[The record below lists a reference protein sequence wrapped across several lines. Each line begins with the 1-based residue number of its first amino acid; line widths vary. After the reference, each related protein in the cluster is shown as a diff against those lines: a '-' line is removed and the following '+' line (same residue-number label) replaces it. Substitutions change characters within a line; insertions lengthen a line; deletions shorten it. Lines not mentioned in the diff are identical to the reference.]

1 MHSVF
6 RDEGRI
12 PKGDLADYV
21 NQGMGS
27 SERGAGGSV
36 NEDVVE
42 NTKRSLRKLKFY
54 RLPQLTAQVVHPWSI
69 RISTLGHRRTK
80 TSWKTKIV
88 LSQSIFR
95 STCCQLISRETTV

>member
-27 SERGAGGSV
+27 SERGADGSM

-42 NTKRSLRKLKFY
+42 NTKKSLRKLKFY

-69 RISTLGHRRTK
+69 RISTLGHKRTK
-80 TSWKTKIV
+80 HHGKLKLYSANQFFGLYV
-88 LSQSIFR
+88 AN
-95 STCCQLISRETTV
+95 